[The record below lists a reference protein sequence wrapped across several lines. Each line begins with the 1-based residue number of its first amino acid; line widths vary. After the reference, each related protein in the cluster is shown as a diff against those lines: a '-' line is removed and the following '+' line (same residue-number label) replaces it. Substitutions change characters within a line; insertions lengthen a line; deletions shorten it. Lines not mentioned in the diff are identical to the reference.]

1 MVGRRPRETCSLRY
15 ITKQPC
21 RLALR
26 LNAVQPV
33 RGPFACSLNI
43 SSRRASRHAFNMPL
57 HVQHQSV
64 RQVPYN
70 GPGLL
75 QLALPLALPDTRPAA
90 QLQLDKVV
98 NRPAAPGAL
107 LVHAVVGIELAPVRP
122 HCHTIEL
129 VVPSSVMRCPTA
141 MLLQVDKWRK
151 AAEDAQ
157 RRLDLKENIMVEL
170 SRDGSKLDKERYLY
184 YHAVGSCKAADR
196 RHQIAAAPDAK
207 ASLLNSA
214 HPPTAHLS
222 VAPCLS
228 AAPAGGFDVCWV
240 ALLLVNQEVGRP

>member
-1 MVGRRPRETCSLRY
+1 M
-15 ITKQPC
+15 K
-21 RLALR
+21 
-26 LNAVQPV
+26 
-33 RGPFACSLNI
+33 
-43 SSRRASRHAFNMPL
+43 
-57 HVQHQSV
+57 
-64 RQVPYN
+64 
-70 GPGLL
+70 
-75 QLALPLALPDTRPAA
+75 
-90 QLQLDKVV
+90 
-98 NRPAAPGAL
+98 
-107 LVHAVVGIELAPVRP
+107 
-122 HCHTIEL
+122 
-129 VVPSSVMRCPTA
+129 RCPTA

-196 RHQIAAAPDAK
+196 RHQIAAALDAK

-228 AAPAGGFDVCWV
+228 AAPAGGFYVCWV